1 VAAGAQ
7 QVGRVLS
14 AAFLSGFHR
23 RHDANRSE
31 FHKTLTGTK
40 VDLCAIDFARRRF
53 ALVETKLFRRG
64 GETTD
69 KWSPHQRFTLDAS
82 SHLFET
88 LGASA
93 FADGW
98 PFEVT
103 LAFVAL
109 HPDDEP
115 APNAGW
121 PPKFELAIDLPR

>member
-1 VAAGAQ
+1 M
-7 QVGRVLS
+7 LS
-14 AAFLSGFHR
+14 AAFRNGFHR
-23 RHDANRSE
+23 FHNAHRSE
-31 FHKTLTGTK
+31 IHKTLAGTK
-40 VDLCAIDFARRRF
+40 VDLCAIDFPRRRF

-88 LGASA
+88 LSASA
-93 FADGW
+93 FADGR

-115 APNAGW
+115 TPNAAW
-121 PPKFELAIDLPR
+121 PPRFELAMDLPR